1 MSSPIKT
8 IFALSGALALIC
20 GSIHAGPLEAELD
33 RPDIKSAGALAFG
46 PNGTLLIGDQLG
58 ATIFAVA
65 TDDEAHAASAINI
78 DDLGGKIAS
87 LFGTTSDDILIHD
100 LAVHPESGRVYL
112 STSRG
117 RGPDAIPVIL
127 RLGPGD
133 SIEEFSLDNVA
144 YTKATLPNAPDI
156 NAKSRRGASL
166 RMEAITDLAYFDGQ
180 VFVAGL
186 SNEEFAST
194 LRSLDYPFGDVS
206 RGSSVEIYHGAH
218 GRYETQ
224 SPIRTFMPLVIGG
237 QPHLLAAYTCTPL
250 VIIPIDQ
257 INTESHV
264 KGRTVAELGNRNR
277 PLDMILYQKDG
288 ESYVLMANSSR
299 GVMKITTDNIE
310 SIDTITS
317 RVGGGDTAGL
327 AYDTIESLTGVV
339 QLDKLDEHRAVV
351 LIKDES
357 GKLNLQTIDL
367 P

>member
-1 MSSPIKT
+1 MSSPIQT
-8 IFALSGALALIC
+8 IFALC
-20 GSIHAGPLEAELD
+20 GTLVFSSNPAHAGPLEAERD
-33 RPDIKSAGALAFG
+33 RPDMKSAGALAFG

-65 TDDEAHAASAINI
+65 TNDEAHAASAINI
-78 DDLGGKIAS
+78 DDLAGKIAS
-87 LFGTTSDDILIHD
+87 LFGTTSDDILIND
-100 LAVHPESGRVYL
+100 LAVHPDSGRVYL

-127 RLGPGD
+127 RIGPGD
-133 SIEEFSLDNVA
+133 SIEEFSLEDVA
-144 YTKATLPNAPDI
+144 YTKATLPNAPDK
-156 NAKSRRGASL
+156 NAKNRRGASL

-218 GRYETQ
+218 GQYETHA
-224 SPIRTFMPLVIGG
+224 PVRTFMPFVIGG
-237 QPHLLAAYTCTPL
+237 QPHLMAAYTCTPL

-257 INTESHV
+257 INTESHI
-264 KGRTVAELGNRNR
+264 KGRTIAELGNRNR
-277 PLDMILYQKDG
+277 PLDMIHYEKDG
-288 ESYVLMANSSR
+288 DSYVLMANSSR
-299 GVMKITTDNIE
+299 GVMKITTDGIE
-310 SIDTITS
+310 TIDTITS
-317 RVGGGDTAGL
+317 RVSRGGTAGL
-327 AYDTIESLTGVV
+327 AFETIESLTGVV

>member
-1 MSSPIKT
+1 MSSPVIP
-8 IFALSGALALIC
+8 IVALSGALAF
-20 GSIHAGPLEAELD
+20 SFNAVHAAPLEAELD

-65 TDDEAHAASAINI
+65 TGDEAHDASAINI
-78 DDLGGKIAS
+78 ADLSGKIAS

-100 LAVHPESGRVYL
+100 LAVHPDSGRVYL

-117 RGPDAIPVIL
+117 LGPDAIPVIL

-133 SIEEFSLDNVA
+133 SIEEFSLEGVA
-144 YTKATLPNAPDI
+144 YTKATLPNPPDK

-194 LRSLDYPFGDVS
+194 LRSLDYPFDDVS
-206 RGSSVEIYHGAH
+206 SGSSVEIYHGAH
-218 GRYETQ
+218 GRYETN
-224 SPIRTFMPLVIGG
+224 SPVRTFMPMVIGG
-237 QPHLLAAYTCTPL
+237 QPHLMAAYTCTPL

-264 KGRTVAELGNRNR
+264 KGRTIAELGNRNR
-277 PLDMILYQKDG
+277 PLDMILYKKDG
-288 ESYVLMANSSR
+288 NSYVLMANSSR
-299 GVMKITTDNIE
+299 GVMKITTDGIE
-310 SIDTITS
+310 TIDTITS
-317 RVGGGDTAGL
+317 RVAGGGTAGL
-327 AYDTIESLTGVV
+327 GYDTIASLKGVV
-339 QLDKLDEHRAVV
+339 QLDKLDERRAVV
-351 LIKDES
+351 LIKDDS

>member
-1 MSSPIKT
+1 MPSPAKPIVALFGAIALTSS
-8 IFALSGALALIC
+8 AALAMH
-20 GSIHAGPLEAELD
+20 GG
-33 RPDIKSAGALAFG
+33 PDIKSAGALAFG

-58 ATIFAVA
+58 ATIFAVP
-65 TDDEAHAASAINI
+65 TGDEAHAASAINI
-78 DDLGGKIAS
+78 DDLAGKIAA
-87 LFGTTSDDILIHD
+87 LFGTTADDILIND

-133 SIEEFSLDNVA
+133 AIEEFSFDQVTF
-144 YTKATLPNAPDI
+144 TKAELPNAPDK
-156 NAKSRRGASL
+156 NAKNRRGRSL

-206 RGSSVEIYHGAH
+206 SGSTVEIYHGAH
-218 GRYETQ
+218 GQYETN
-224 SPIRTFMPLVIGG
+224 SPVRTFMPLVIGG
-237 QPHLLAAYTCTPL
+237 QPHLMAAYTCTPL
-250 VIIPIDQ
+250 VIIPIKQ
-257 INTESHV
+257 INTESHI
-264 KGRTVAELGNRNR
+264 KGRTIAELGNRNR
-277 PLDMILYQKDG
+277 PLDMIVYQKDG

-299 GVMKITTDNIE
+299 GVMKIATNGIE
-310 SIDTITS
+310 TIDTITS
-317 RVGGGDTAGL
+317 RVGGGGTAGL
-327 AYDTIESLTGVV
+327 PYDTIDSLKGVV
-339 QLDKLDEHRAVV
+339 QLDKLDDHRAVV